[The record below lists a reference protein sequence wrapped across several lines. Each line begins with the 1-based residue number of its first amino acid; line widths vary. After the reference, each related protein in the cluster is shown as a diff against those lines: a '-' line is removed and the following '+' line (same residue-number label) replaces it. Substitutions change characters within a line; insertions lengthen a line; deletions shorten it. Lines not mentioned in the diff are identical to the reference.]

1 MGILDRV
8 LGQPERASG
17 IAAEHAHLNGR
28 AVTFAAQRIEPG
40 VRPDRRLQARLSKR
54 SAEQWNAYESVGEI
68 GYVVDFFGNA
78 MRRIRVFAAGV
89 DDPEEGRVPLD
100 ECSWAPEGL
109 ARDAAVALNR
119 IRSAEHGQGEV
130 LAEMGKNLKVAGAG
144 NLYAHLDEDLGQED
158 WQVISTDALQFQR
171 GGWVIKQT
179 PDDRKPTPVN
189 LATDPIWRFWQRH
202 PRWPGMAYSE
212 MARVLGHAEALQIL
226 ERGARNRGRS
236 RAAGAGVLVMS
247 NRYKLNGRRNPN
259 GSKGA
264 DVFDDFMTAGT
275 AAIEDEAAV
284 SAFMPI
290 MLDFDVDDARKVMHH
305 VTLDRPLSEV
315 DEKREEKLLRRIG
328 QGLDAPPELVTG
340 FHDVKFA
347 NGLIIR
353 QETYEAHVEPLAL
366 RCADILAVTAV
377 RAHLL
382 ALGHPRELVAQVLVG
397 VNPVDLVRD
406 PTEFDHAVT
415 LHGSLVISDAALRR
429 AGGKTEDDAPE
440 MDELLRRMALK
451 RGTTT
456 EALTTELLEKYAEAD
471 ISRTIRKV
479 EAQTDEIEAGV
490 DAAEAEAEGSSG
502 PEDEAVAASAV
513 MTVEAAA
520 AAALGGRLQAIDD
533 DLTARLTGAAEV
545 AVAHALQRAT
555 SRAAN
560 RARGTALASVVRQ
573 GGRGLIL
580 RLGEAGLEQLRLT
593 AFDLVTDG
601 DFDDLQEQW
610 DSAVAA
616 AYTASEREITAAT
629 GEQVDELNTDDD
641 VSAGWTVLLA
651 GLLRST
657 RVALAT
663 DPDIASTT
671 DGSLGETDPS
681 ATVQPGLIRHSLSRA
696 GGAQGQVTDGGAV
709 LMDAGTRP
717 AGGIATGEQILAAA
731 GEAGLALVGYTWRV
745 GAPARPFP
753 PHQALA
759 GVEFSGI
766 DDPKLANESVAW
778 PGNAHWHQGDHLGC
792 RCTSEPRFEPMS
804 SN

>member
-1 MGILDRV
+1 MGLLDRV
-8 LGQPERASG
+8 LGQPQTPTGLAG
-17 IAAEHAHLNGR
+17 EHATLDGR
-28 AVTFAAQRIEPG
+28 SITFAAQRIEPG
-40 VRPDRRLQARLSKR
+40 VRPDRRIQARLSKR

-78 MRRIRVFAAGV
+78 MRRIRVFAAGIE
-89 DDPEEGRVPLD
+89 DPEEGRVPLD

-109 ARDAAVALNR
+109 ARDAAAALDR

-130 LAEMGKNLKVAGAG
+130 LAEMAKNLKVAGAG
-144 NLYAHLDEDLGQED
+144 NLYAHIDEDLGEED
-158 WQVISTDALQFQR
+158 WQVISTDALQFHR
-171 GGWVIKQT
+171 GQWVIKKT
-179 PDDRKPTPVN
+179 PDDRKPTPID

-202 PRWPGMAYSE
+202 ARWPGLAYSE
-212 MARVLGHAEALQIL
+212 MSRVLGHAENLQIL

-259 GSKGA
+259 GPKGA

-353 QETYEAHVEPLAL
+353 QETYEAHVETLAL

-377 RAHLL
+377 RSHLL
-382 ALGHPRELVAQVLVG
+382 ALGHPRELVARVLVG
-397 VNPVDLVRD
+397 INPADLVRD
-406 PTEFDHAVT
+406 PTEFEHSVT
-415 LHGSLVISDAALRR
+415 LHGALVISDAALRR

-471 ISRTIRKV
+471 ISRTIRKID
-479 EAQTDEIEAGV
+479 AQTEEIEAGA
-490 DAAEAEAEGSSG
+490 DA
-502 PEDEAVAASAV
+502 
-513 MTVEAAA
+513 EAAA
-520 AAALGGRLQAIDD
+520 SEETTGPDDVVTAAASPAISSLGARLQAIDD
-533 DLTARLTGAAEV
+533 DLFARVSGAAEV

-560 RARGTALASVVRQ
+560 RARGTALAAVVRE
-573 GGRGLIL
+573 GARGLVH
-580 RLGEAGLEQLRLT
+580 RLGAEGLEQLRL
-593 AFDLVTDG
+593 AEAELVTEQ
-601 DFDDLQEQW
+601 DFDDLEDQW
-610 DSAVAA
+610 GTWVAA
-616 AYTASEREITAAT
+616 AYTASEQEVTTAT
-629 GEQVDELNTDDD
+629 GQPVDLDTDDD
-641 VSAGWTVLLA
+641 ISAGWAVLLV
-651 GLLRST
+651 GLLRAT
-657 RVALAT
+657 RTALT
-663 DPDIASTT
+663 SDPDVASVT

-681 ATVQPGLIRHSLSRA
+681 ATVQPGLVRQSMSRA

-709 LMDAGTRP
+709 LMDAGSRP
-717 AGGIATGEQILAAA
+717 AGGVATGEQIIAAA
-731 GEAGLALVGYTWRV
+731 GEAGLALVGHTWRV
-745 GAPARPFP
+745 GAPAVPFP
-753 PHQALA
+753 PHHELN
-759 GVEFSGI
+759 GVEFSTV
-766 DDPKLANESVAW
+766 DDPSLANELGSW
-778 PGNAHWHQGDHLGC
+778 PGNAHWFPQDHPGC
-792 RCTSEPRFEPMS
+792 RCTAEPRFEPIS